1 MTPPFPR
8 VNLPGGTLALVGSGE
23 YLPRVDQLDGELLN
37 RLAKPERV
45 ALLATGAGTEGA
57 ERIAYW
63 QDLGYEHFTRLG
75 AAEVDRVPVI
85 DRQTAQDETLA
96 ARVARAN
103 FVYISGGKPV
113 HLYHSLV
120 DTPVWL
126 AIQSVLAGGGVVA
139 GCSAGA
145 MIFAEILP
153 PDPFHWS
160 GTPAFGLLTG
170 CFILP
175 HFDEI
180 PGALVKSAAQLGG
193 KRWLVG
199 IEGSTALVCSSE
211 GMQVSG
217 LGGVTFATGRV
228 QRRFTAA
235 QDWITPFA
243 E

>member
-1 MTPPFPR
+1 MTPPFPQ
-8 VNLPGGTLALVGSGE
+8 VSLPGGTLALVGSGE
-23 YLPRVDQLDGELLN
+23 YLPRVNSLDGELLN
-37 RLAKPERV
+37 RLGQPARV
-45 ALLATGAGTEGA
+45 ALLATGAGTEGP
-57 ERIAYW
+57 ERIDYW
-63 QDLGYEHFTRLG
+63 QNLGYRHFSDLGV
-75 AAEVDRVPVI
+75 AEVDRVPVV
-85 DRQTAQDETLA
+85 DRSSALNEA
-96 ARVARAN
+96 FAERVARSN
-103 FVYISGGKPV
+103 FVYLSGGKPV
-113 HLYHSLV
+113 YLYETLAG
-120 DTPVWL
+120 TPVWG

-160 GTPAFGLLTG
+160 GKPAFGLLNG

-180 PGALVKSAAQLGG
+180 PGGLVKSAAQLGG

-199 IEGSTALVCSSE
+199 IEGSTALVCSSA

-217 LGGVTFATGRV
+217 LGGVTFATSRV

-235 QDWITPFA
+235 HDWITPF